1 MRLIVPIIIII
12 GVVIFQSV
20 FIVQEIS
27 QAIVLQFGDPKKIIT
42 KAGLNF
48 KLPFIQN
55 VVYLDKR
62 ILNLDSAPEEVIAA
76 DQKRLIVD
84 AIARF
89 KIVDPLKFYIS
100 VGNERVA
107 RSRLSTIINSRIR
120 GVLGTQELATLLST
134 DRAKQMAIIQNDVNT
149 EAKTLGI
156 QIVVIGVFLFQSI
169 VIVQEINQ
177 AIVLQFGDPKKIISK
192 AGLNFKLP
200 FIQNVVFLD
209 KRILNLDNAPQEVI
223 AADQKRLI
231 VDAIARF
238 KIVDPLKFYISVG
251 NERVARSRLSTI
263 INSRIRGVLGT
274 QELATLL
281 STDRAKQMAINQND
295 VNTEA
300 KTLGIQIVDVRI
312 KRADLPPANSD
323 AIYKRMQTERER
335 EAKEFRAQ
343 GAEIAQK
350 IRSTADKYV
359 TVLLA
364 NPNKKSEIM
373 KGEGDG
379 QRNKIFANAFGQ
391 DPQFFAFYRAMQA
404 YETALIGGETSLVLS
419 PDSEFFKFFG
429 KAMKPR

>member
-1 MRLIVPIIIII
+1 MKIPKLLLPAVVVI
-12 GVVIFQSV
+12 GVIVFQSL
-20 FIVQEIS
+20 FIVQEIN

-55 VVYLDKR
+55 VV
-62 ILNLDSAPEEVIAA
+62 
-76 DQKRLIVD
+76 
-84 AIARF
+84 
-89 KIVDPLKFYIS
+89 
-100 VGNERVA
+100 
-107 RSRLSTIINSRIR
+107 
-120 GVLGTQELATLLST
+120 
-134 DRAKQMAIIQNDVNT
+134 
-149 EAKTLGI
+149 
-156 QIVVIGVFLFQSI
+156 
-169 VIVQEINQ
+169 
-177 AIVLQFGDPKKIISK
+177 
-192 AGLNFKLP
+192 
-200 FIQNVVFLD
+200 FLD
-209 KRILNLDNAPQEVI
+209 KRILNLDNDPQEVI

-281 STDRAKQMAINQND
+281 STDRTKQMAIIQND

-312 KRADLPPANSD
+312 KRADLPQANSE

-350 IRSTADKYV
+350 IRSTADKDV

-364 NPNKKSEIM
+364 EANKKSEIM

-379 QRNKIFANAFGQ
+379 LRNKIFADAFGR
-391 DPQFFAFYRAMQA
+391 DPQFFGFYRAMQA
-404 YETALIGGETSLVLS
+404 YEKALIGGETSLVLS
-419 PDSEFFKFFG
+419 PDSEFFKYFG
-429 KAMKPR
+429 KSVKTAK

>member
-1 MRLIVPIIIII
+1 MKGAKLILPGIVLIA
-12 GVVIFQSV
+12 VVIFQSL

-27 QAIVLQFGDPKKIIT
+27 QAIVLQFGDPKKIVT

-62 ILNLDSAPEEVIAA
+62 ILNLDNDPEEVIAA

-84 AIARF
+84 AFARF

-134 DRAKQMAIIQNDVNT
+134 DRARQMQIIQSQVNE
-149 EAKTLGI
+149 EAKNFGI
-156 QIVVIGVFLFQSI
+156 
-169 VIVQEINQ
+169 E
-177 AIVLQFGDPKKIISK
+177 
-192 AGLNFKLP
+192 
-200 FIQNVVFLD
+200 
-209 KRILNLDNAPQEVI
+209 
-223 AADQKRLI
+223 
-231 VDAIARF
+231 
-238 KIVDPLKFYISVG
+238 
-251 NERVARSRLSTI
+251 
-263 INSRIRGVLGT
+263 
-274 QELATLL
+274 
-281 STDRAKQMAINQND
+281 
-295 VNTEA
+295 
-300 KTLGIQIVDVRI
+300 IVDVRI

-350 IRSTADKYV
+350 IRSTADKDV

-364 NPNKKSEIM
+364 EANKKSEIM
-373 KGEGDG
+373 KGGGDG
-379 QRNKIFANAFGQ
+379 LRNKIFADAFGK
-391 DPQFFAFYRAMQA
+391 DPQFFGFYRAMQA
-404 YETALIGGETSLVLS
+404 YEKALIGGETSLVLS

-429 KAMKPR
+429 KSIKPAAKR